1 MIARLYNKDITVKIE
16 DIKFFD
22 FNEGVIEI
30 TLKGGTKYSIND
42 VTGFNI
48 ENDERR

>member
-22 FNEGVIEI
+22 FNEGVVEI
-30 TLKGGTKYSIND
+30 TLNDGTKYSIND
-42 VTGFNI
+42 VVGFNI
-48 ENDERR
+48 EDDGRR

>member
-22 FNEGVIEI
+22 FNEGVVEI
-30 TLKGGTKYSIND
+30 TLNDGTKYSIND

-48 ENDERR
+48 ENDGRE